1 MQFTQTN
8 FAATE
13 LPNIWERQYTLP
25 DGNIATITHL
35 GPDTDYV
42 PFTVQIHSKDR
53 NPSAD
58 WWDSVVADLGAVDTI
73 EAAEKMI
80 LEARAQ
86 SYDGKLANL
95 CY

>member
-8 FAATE
+8 FEANL

-25 DGNIATITHL
+25 NGNIGTITHL

-42 PFTVQIHSKDR
+42 PFTVQIHSEDR

-58 WWDSVVADLGAVDTI
+58 WWDSVVADLGSAYTI

-80 LEARAQ
+80 FEASA
-86 SYDGKLANL
+86 LA
-95 CY
+95 